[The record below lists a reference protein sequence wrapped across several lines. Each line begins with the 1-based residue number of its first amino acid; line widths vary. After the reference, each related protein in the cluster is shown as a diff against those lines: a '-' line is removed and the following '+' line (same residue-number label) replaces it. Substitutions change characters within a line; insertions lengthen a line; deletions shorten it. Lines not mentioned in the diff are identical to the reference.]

1 MRQWRILHTESSL
14 GWGGQEAR
22 VLAEMEWMRAQ
33 GHWVALAAPPESALA
48 KRAWGADIL
57 FYPLRTHKTLLPVE
71 AARLAAWLIRNRVE
85 VVNTHSSN
93 DGWLAGLAARLAVRP
108 ILIRSRHI
116 EVDYPNRFWSG
127 VAFRFLPRHVITTSR
142 RIADR
147 LVAEL
152 GISPARATCIATG
165 VDLAR
170 FHRKVEGTLHQELGV
185 DPEVA
190 LVGMISVLRSW
201 KGHAT
206 FLDAAARLLGD
217 SKRPVRFVI
226 AGDGPGR
233 DELAAK
239 IAQEPWKDHVT
250 LLGYRTDVPN
260 ILASLDV
267 LVLPSYAHE
276 GIPQIILQAQAM
288 SCAVVATTVGG
299 IPEVVEDGVTG
310 LLVPP
315 RDAEALAQKI
325 AALLD
330 DPALDARLGQNAR
343 AAVMKHYSLDAMGER
358 LLELYE
364 KCSPG

>member
-1 MRQWRILHTESSL
+1 MRQWRIIHTESSL
-14 GWGGQEAR
+14 GWGGQETR
-22 VLAEMEWMRAQ
+22 VLAELEWMRAR
-33 GHWVALAAPPESALA
+33 GHWVALAAHRESAIA
-48 KRAWGADIL
+48 KRAQAAGIL
-57 FYPLRTHKTLLPVE
+57 FYTLRTHKALLPLEVL
-71 AARLAAWLIRNRVE
+71 RMVAWLIWNRVE

-127 VAFRFLPRHVITTSR
+127 LAFRFLPHQVITTSQ

-152 GISPARATCIATG
+152 GIPAARVVCIATG

-170 FHRKVEGTLHQELGV
+170 FNPEVEGTLHKELGV

-206 FLDAAARLLGD
+206 FLEAATRLLAD
-217 SKRPVRFVI
+217 SKRAMRFVI

-239 IAQEPWKDHVT
+239 IAQGPLKHHVT
-250 LLGYRTDVPN
+250 LLGHRADVPN

-276 GIPQIILQAQAM
+276 GIPQIVLQAQAM
-288 SCAVVATTVGG
+288 SCAVVATTIGG
-299 IPEVVEDGVTG
+299 IPEVVEDAVTG
-310 LLVPP
+310 LLVAP
-315 RDAEALAQKI
+315 RDAEALAENI

-330 DPALDARLGQNAR
+330 DPVLDARLGQAAR
-343 AAVMKHYSLDAMGER
+343 ANVEKHYSLDAMGER
-358 LLELYE
+358 LLTLYE
-364 KCSPG
+364 KCWR

>member
-1 MRQWRILHTESSL
+1 MRPWRILHTESSL
-14 GWGGQEAR
+14 GWGGQEVR
-22 VLAEMEWMRAQ
+22 VLAELEWMRAQ
-33 GHWVALAAPPESALA
+33 GHWVALAAPSASAIAL
-48 KRAWGADIL
+48 RAREAGIL
-57 FYPLRTHKTLLPVE
+57 FYPLRTHKALLPLE
-71 AARLAAWLIRNRVE
+71 TARMAAWLIRNRVD

-93 DGWLAGLAARLAVRP
+93 DGWLAGPAARLAMRP
-108 ILIRSRHI
+108 VLIRSRHI
-116 EVDYPNRFWSG
+116 EVDYPNRFWSR
-127 VAFRFLPRHVITTSR
+127 VAFRFLPHQVITTSQ

-170 FHRKVEGTLHQELGV
+170 FHPKIEGTLRRELGV
-185 DPEVA
+185 APDVA

-206 FLDAAARLLGD
+206 FLDAAARLLGEA
-217 SKRPVRFVI
+217 KRPVHFII
-226 AGDGPGR
+226 AGDGPAR
-233 DELAAK
+233 EEWTAK
-239 IAQEPWKDHVT
+239 IAREPWKGNVT
-250 LLGYRTDVPN
+250 LLGHRTDVPN
-260 ILASLDV
+260 LLASLDV

-310 LLVPP
+310 LLIPP
-315 RDAEALAQKI
+315 RDAGALAEKI
-325 AALLD
+325 SSLLE
-330 DPALDARLGQNAR
+330 DPGLDARLGEAAR
-343 AAVMKHYSLDAMGER
+343 AIVEKCYSLDAMGRR

-364 KCSPG
+364 TLFR